1 MKKIVKLELEELVR
15 EQVAAQKHNHR
26 KLKAMTSAQQEY
38 IDAINECAIIAVSGP
53 SGAGKTFLAIGTA
66 VEHLNSGTI
75 DKITLVRPIVE
86 CGEKLGALPGTV
98 EEKIEIYMQPFF
110 DIFGDFLDKKDITK
124 LRQNGAINIQALAY
138 MRGRTL
144 KRSFVILDESQN
156 CTYKQLKMFL
166 TRYGEGSKMVLCGDV
181 SQSDIQNKKYNDF
194 QYVCDL
200 LYDIK
205 DEAIEIV
212 TLTDE
217 DVVRHGLVQK
227 IVRTF
232 P

>member
-1 MKKIVKLELEELVR
+1 MKKIVKLELEELAR
-15 EQVAAQKHNHR
+15 QQVAAQKSIHK
-26 KLKAMTSAQQEY
+26 KLRAQTDNQQDY
-38 IDAINECAIIAVSGP
+38 IDAINECKIITCSGP
-53 SGAGKTFLAIGTA
+53 SGSGKSYIAVGTA
-66 VEHLNSGTI
+66 VEHLNLGTI

-86 CGEKLGALPGTV
+86 CGEKLGALPGNV
-98 EEKIEIYMQPFF
+98 EEKIDIYMQPFF
-110 DIFGDFLDKKDITK
+110 DIFGDFLDKREIVKM
-124 LRQNGAINIQALAY
+124 RQNNVIDIQALAY

-156 CTYKQLKMFL
+156 CSYTQLKMFL

-181 SQSDIQNKKYNDF
+181 SQSDIQTKKYNDF

-200 LYDIK
+200 LYDIQ
-205 DEAIEIV
+205 DEDIEIV
-212 TLTDE
+212 RLTDD

-227 IVRTF
+227 IVRAF